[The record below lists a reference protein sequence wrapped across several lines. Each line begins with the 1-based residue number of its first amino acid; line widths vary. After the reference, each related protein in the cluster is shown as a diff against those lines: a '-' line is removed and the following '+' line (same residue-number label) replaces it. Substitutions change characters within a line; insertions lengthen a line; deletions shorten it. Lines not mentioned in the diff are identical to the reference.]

1 MEALKAQ
8 PRLVEAV
15 HDLVPDAGA
24 RKDKQIGD
32 VQDCEGELGMC
43 LTAAIHGSQGSRLTH
58 RNQFLPES
66 SRGLLLLIVT
76 KEAMRA

>member
-24 RKDKQIGD
+24 RKDKQMDD
-32 VQDCEGELGMC
+32 VQDCEEELGVC
-43 LTAAIHGSQGSRLTH
+43 LTAAIHGSPGSKLMH
-58 RNQFLPES
+58 RSQFLPES
-66 SRGLLLLIVT
+66 TRGHLLPILT
-76 KEAMRA
+76 KEATRA